1 MYDKKLPR
9 PGIEPGTF
17 RSSVWRSPNWAIAA
31 LQVCYLSTQI
41 TERAIPSQ
49 QPPQTMVERRCAAP
63 TTLAHLDDSAAC
75 RGRET
80 AVHCERIPVCRKRK
94 LGCRALRCFSGCP
107 CHAEWQQWGSS
118 PRPYGMAPWA
128 TALDRSATLSL
139 LKHCTH
145 GADSLCLPSTIGK
158 AQINIEK
165 CEAGWFSS
173 FFNTRTCI
181 VLFERKIT

>member
-1 MYDKKLPR
+1 MHCSFWKKNNLNHPAPIFSIPSYPHHMYDKK
-9 PGIEPGTF
+9 GTF

-41 TERAIPSQ
+41 TERAIRSQ

-63 TTLAHLDDSAAC
+63 TTLAHLD
-75 RGRET
+75 G
-80 AVHCERIPVCRKRK
+80 
-94 LGCRALRCFSGCP
+94 ALRCFSGCP
-107 CHAEWQQWGSS
+107 CHAEWQRWGSS
-118 PRPYGMAPWA
+118 PRPYGMSPWA

-145 GADSLCLPSTIGK
+145 GAHSLCLSSTIGK

>member
-49 QPPQTMVERRCAAP
+49 QPPQTMVERRCAATHHP
-63 TTLAHLDDSAAC
+63 SPSGWQRCLQRTGDCRALWAHSC
-75 RGRET
+75 
-80 AVHCERIPVCRKRK
+80 VQKKK

-107 CHAEWQQWGSS
+107 CHAEWRRWGSS
-118 PRPYGMAPWA
+118 PRPHGMAPWA

-139 LKHCTH
+139 LRHCTH
-145 GADSLCLPSTIGK
+145 GADSLCLFSTIGK

>member
-9 PGIEPGTF
+9 PGIERGTF
-17 RSSVWRSPNWAIAA
+17 RPSVWRSPNWAIAA

-80 AVHCERIPVCRKRK
+80 AAHCERIPMCRKRSWAAGPFAVSVAAHVTQNDSGGVRGALSHRLRP
-94 LGCRALRCFSGCP
+94 LGHTVSAQALYS
-107 CHAEWQQWGSS
+107 W
-118 PRPYGMAPWA
+118 
-128 TALDRSATLSL
+128 
-139 LKHCTH
+139 
-145 GADSLCLPSTIGK
+145 
-158 AQINIEK
+158 
-165 CEAGWFSS
+165 GWFFMS
-173 FFNTRTCI
+173 
-181 VLFERKIT
+181 LFDNRKGPNQHWEMRGGMI

>member
-17 RSSVWRSPNWAIAA
+17 KSSVWRSPNWAIAA

-49 QPPQTMVERRCAAP
+49 QPPQTMVERP

-80 AVHCERIPVCRKRK
+80 AAHCERIPVCRKRSWAA
-94 LGCRALRCFSGCP
+94 GPFAVSVAAHVTQNDSGG
-107 CHAEWQQWGSS
+107 GSS

-145 GADSLCLPSTIGK
+145 GADSLCLSSTIGK
-158 AQINIEK
+158 A
-165 CEAGWFSS
+165 
-173 FFNTRTCI
+173 
-181 VLFERKIT
+181 